1 MPASN
6 NEHLDSRIISQFGNP
21 PPSKSPLHVNYR
33 EDKTNINSLETFIEL
48 AENDI
53 FKPDNYRQIKCNITK
68 EEREGL
74 KNIQRDSTRSY
85 RIQDKGSRFV
95 ILDNDDY
102 IEKIDYQLRR
112 SSFSESNDNPSNDF
126 EINLIMWIEK
136 WKRNGV
142 LNNSW
147 SRFIKP
153 SISSPGKMYG
163 LFKTHKEGNLVRV
176 ITSGCGIAIEN
187 LPIFAEKSLYSEVL
201 NIEYRVQDTSEMLTI
216 IANLNSSNSLT
227 TDCKLVSF
235 DIIQVC
241 LCLQV

>member
-6 NEHLDSRIISQFGNP
+6 KEHLDSRVISQFGNP
-21 PPSKSPLHVNYR
+21 PPSKSRSHVNYR
-33 EDKTNINSLETFIEL
+33 KDKTNINSLETFIEL

-53 FKPDNYRQIKCNITK
+53 FKPDNYRRIKSNITK
-68 EEREGL
+68 EEREAL

-112 SSFSESNDNPSNDF
+112 SSFSELNDDPSNDF
-126 EINLIMWIEK
+126 EINVIMWIEK

-142 LNNSW
+142 LNDSW

-153 SISSPGKMYG
+153 SNSTPGKMYG
-163 LFKTHKEGNLVRV
+163 LK
-176 ITSGCGIAIEN
+176 
-187 LPIFAEKSLYSEVL
+187 
-201 NIEYRVQDTSEMLTI
+201 
-216 IANLNSSNSLT
+216 NS
-227 TDCKLVSF
+227 
-235 DIIQVC
+235 
-241 LCLQV
+241 

>member
-112 SSFSESNDNPSNDF
+112 SSFIELNDDPSNDF
-126 EINLIMWIEK
+126 EIKVIMWIEK

-142 LNNSW
+142 LNDCW

-153 SISSPGKMYG
+153 SNS
-163 LFKTHKEGNLVRV
+163 TLVNCM
-176 ITSGCGIAIEN
+176 I
-187 LPIFAEKSLYSEVL
+187 
-201 NIEYRVQDTSEMLTI
+201 
-216 IANLNSSNSLT
+216 
-227 TDCKLVSF
+227 
-235 DIIQVC
+235 
-241 LCLQV
+241 